1 MYAIHA
7 YMVENQGKVVTKFQ
21 FSSLLNKAWFQSI
34 QPETINSGFCKAGIY
49 PFDATAI
56 KPITASQVMV
66 SAKDH
71 TSIDTATQEAVEKL
85 DESSSSSRTS
95 CNENIFFTEDQ
106 AILFQKGMTMI
117 INCIM
122 MAYIYVAWLQQ
133 EHPECLPDDIVI
145 PDTSPVT
152 ENINVNVTSQ
162 NELCYKICR
171 KTQTIPLLKNLVT
184 FHLWM
189 SKLPQNFYQ

>member
-85 DESSSSSRTS
+85 DESSCSSGTR
-95 CNENIFFTEDQ
+95 CKENISFTEDQ
-106 AILFQKGMTMI
+106 ATLFKKGMTMVI
-117 INCIM
+117 TCIVCCM
-122 MAYIYVAWLQQ
+122 VA
-133 EHPECLPDDIVI
+133 
-145 PDTSPVT
+145 TRAS
-152 ENINVNVTSQ
+152 
-162 NELCYKICR
+162 
-171 KTQTIPLLKNLVT
+171 
-184 FHLWM
+184 
-189 SKLPQNFYQ
+189 